1 MRRKHSKIGK
11 SRTNFRD
18 AANCAFEGREKM
30 ENEGDKGSAPFSA
43 AVKDKVSITLK
54 LAVNIYSV
62 CNSNGPGN
70 H

>member
-1 MRRKHSKIGK
+1 
-11 SRTNFRD
+11 
-18 AANCAFEGREKM
+18 M

-43 AVKDKVSITLK
+43 AVKDKVSMTLK